1 MGNLCCV
8 YIICGNYG
16 DILLVSFLFF
26 VFFLL
31 VIIKGCDVRFY
42 IVYFDYDDFY
52 IISIYYICIYLKKF
66 LCLYCFFFIKK
77 K

>member
-1 MGNLCCV
+1 MGKFVLCLYNMWKLWR
-8 YIICGNYG
+8 YIIGE
-16 DILLVSFLFF
+16 FF
-26 VFFLL
+26 IFCIFLL

-42 IVYFDYDDFY
+42 IVYFRYDDFY

-77 K
+77 N